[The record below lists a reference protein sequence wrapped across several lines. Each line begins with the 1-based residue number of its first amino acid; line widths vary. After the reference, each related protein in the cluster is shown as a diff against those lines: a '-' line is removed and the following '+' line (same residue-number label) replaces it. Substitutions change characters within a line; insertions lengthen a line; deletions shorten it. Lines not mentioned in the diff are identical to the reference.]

1 MYGIEKKY
9 GVSGED
15 LRRANPFIE
24 EEGLQI
30 GQTLVIPVKNKIIN
44 TAVVQDKVIIMMYFP
59 KKLNILFPENME
71 LRLQNWKNAIL
82 KL

>member
-1 MYGIEKKY
+1 
-9 GVSGED
+9 

-24 EEGLQI
+24 EEENWTNPRYSG
-30 GQTLVIPVKNKIIN
+30 KNKIIN
-44 TAVVQDKVIIMMYFP
+44 TAVVQDKVLIMMYFP
-59 KKLNILFPENME
+59 KKLNILFPENTE

>member
-1 MYGIEKKY
+1 
-9 GVSGED
+9 

-24 EEGLQI
+24 EEAI

-44 TAVVQDKVIIMMYFP
+44 TAVVQDKVLIMMYFP
-59 KKLNILFPENME
+59 KKLNILFPENTE